1 MVCIK
6 VSISL
11 SNREEVDECPVIPV
25 SLQSTREALPTWEV
39 LLYLYS
45 VLVLPVIFSLLVGL
59 NLAAWASAR
68 INYVFIFGSA
78 TCFAWLHRL
87 TRPQYF
93 RARCSLPHRPPQI
106 LRDPS
111 FPAHHAHLQFLAYFL
126 SPSAGR
132 DIMATYLVLVR
143 NCGDHQPVANY
154 AP

>member
-78 TCFAWLHRL
+78 TCFA
-87 TRPQYF
+87 
-93 RARCSLPHRPPQI
+93 
-106 LRDPS
+106 
-111 FPAHHAHLQFLAYFL
+111 
-126 SPSAGR
+126 
-132 DIMATYLVLVR
+132 
-143 NCGDHQPVANY
+143 
-154 AP
+154 